1 MMPLRSRWPTMPVAE
16 PDVGTHDFET
26 VSSETVYTGRV
37 LALRAD
43 EVRMPGGRTAIRE
56 VVEHYGAVAVAA
68 VDADDRLLMIHQYRH
83 PLGRRIWELPAGL
96 LDLAGEDPVEGAA
109 RELLEETGVVAG
121 AWRVLIDVAV
131 SPGFCDEAVRVY
143 LARDLTTGVR
153 PDADDNEEAD
163 LSVHWFDLGEA
174 VGRVLSGEIVN
185 ATAAAGVLAAYA
197 AVVDGRATR
206 PADAPWPDRPE
217 AFAARQLR

>member
-43 EVRMPGGRTAIRE
+43 EVRMPGGRTAVRE

-68 VDADDRLLMIHQYRH
+68 VDADDQLLMIHQYRH

-121 AWRVLIDVAV
+121 DWRVLIDVAV

-153 PDADDNEEAD
+153 PDAENEEAD

-174 VGRVLSGEIVN
+174 VGHVLSGEIVN

-197 AVVDGRATR
+197 AVVDGRGTR

>member
-1 MMPLRSRWPTMPVAE
+1 MMPLRSHWPTMPVAE

-109 RELLEETGVVAG
+109 RELLEETAVVAG
-121 AWRVLIDVAV
+121 DWRVLIDVAV

-143 LARDLTTGVR
+143 LARDLTPGVR
-153 PDADDNEEAD
+153 PDAENEEAD

-174 VGRVLSGEIVN
+174 VGHVLSGEIVN

>member
-1 MMPLRSRWPTMPVAE
+1 
-16 PDVGTHDFET
+16 
-26 VSSETVYTGRV
+26 
-37 LALRAD
+37 
-43 EVRMPGGRTAIRE
+43 MPGGRTATRE

-109 RELLEETGVVAG
+109 RELLEETGAVAG
-121 AWRVLIDVAV
+121 DWRVLIDVAV

-153 PDADDNEEAD
+153 PDAENEEAD

-217 AFAARQLR
+217 AFAARQHR

>member
-1 MMPLRSRWPTMPVAE
+1 MMLLRSRLPTMPVAE

-43 EVRMPGGRTAIRE
+43 EVLMPGGRTAIRE

-121 AWRVLIDVAV
+121 DWRVLIDVAV

-143 LARDLTTGVR
+143 LARDLTPGVR
-153 PDADDNEEAD
+153 PDAENEEAD

-174 VGRVLSGEIVN
+174 VGHVLSGEIVN

>member
-96 LDLAGEDPVEGAA
+96 LDLAGEDPIQGAA

-153 PDADDNEEAD
+153 PAADDNEEAD

-174 VGRVLSGEIVN
+174 VGAVLAGEIVN

-206 PADAPWPDRPE
+206 PADAPWPDRPA

>member
-143 LARDLTTGVR
+143 LARDLTLGIR
-153 PDADDNEEAD
+153 PDAENEEAD

-174 VGRVLSGEIVN
+174 VGHVLSGEIVN

-206 PADAPWPDRPE
+206 PTDAPWPDRPE

>member
-153 PDADDNEEAD
+153 PDAENEEAD

-174 VGRVLSGEIVN
+174 VGHVLSGEIVN

-206 PADAPWPDRPE
+206 PADALWPDRPE